1 MPAAVYAAN
10 ADNQERIAAETA
22 ERALLYVSATRARKE
37 STVLS
42 FGTPILIER
51 EHSSVSNVEAQIRLT
66 AVTKSYGALTVLEE
80 CNLSIQAG
88 EFVVVVGRS
97 GSGKSTLL
105 NLIGGLDR
113 PTAGDVEL
121 LGQSLAG
128 LSEDELSRVRCRR
141 LGFVFQFFNLIPT
154 LTVAENVRLP
164 MALNGAS
171 RAEGIRRADLL
182 LGELGLDDC
191 GGRFPE
197 ELSGGEQQRVAI
209 ARALSHRP
217 NIVLADEPTGNVD
230 IETAEEVLALLEQT
244 CRRHQATLVMATH
257 SREVLGAAD
266 RVFTI
271 RAARTYEEPP

>member
-1 MPAAVYAAN
+1 MHN
-10 ADNQERIAAETA
+10 AET
-22 ERALLYVSATRARKE
+22 
-37 STVLS
+37 
-42 FGTPILIER
+42 
-51 EHSSVSNVEAQIRLT
+51 HIRLIGVRKT
-66 AVTKSYGALTVLEE
+66 YGAHVVLEE
-80 CNLSIQAG
+80 CDLDIQPG

-113 PTAGDVEL
+113 PTDGVVEL

-128 LSEDELSRVRCRR
+128 LTEDELSRVRCRR

-164 MALNGAS
+164 MALNGAT
-171 RAEGIRRADLL
+171 RAEGVGRADCL
-182 LGELGLDDC
+182 LGELGLDGC
-191 GGRFPE
+191 GSRFPE

-217 NIVLADEPTGNVD
+217 NIVLADEPTGNLD
-230 IETAEEVLALLEQT
+230 LETAEEVLALLEQT
-244 CRRHQATLVMATH
+244 CRRHKATLIMATH
-257 SREVLGAAD
+257 SREVLGTAD

-271 RAARTYEEPP
+271 RAAHIHEEPR

>member
-1 MPAAVYAAN
+1 MHN
-10 ADNQERIAAETA
+10 AD
-22 ERALLYVSATRARKE
+22 S
-37 STVLS
+37 
-42 FGTPILIER
+42 
-51 EHSSVSNVEAQIRLT
+51 HIRLIG
-66 AVTKSYGALTVLEE
+66 VRKSYGDHVVLEA
-80 CNLSIQAG
+80 CDLNVRPG

-113 PTAGDVEL
+113 PTDGVVEL

-171 RAEGIRRADLL
+171 RAEGVGRADSL
-182 LGELGLDDC
+182 LGELGLDGC
-191 GGRFPE
+191 GSRFPE

-217 NIVLADEPTGNVD
+217 NIVLADEPTGNLD
-230 IETAEEVLALLEQT
+230 LETAEEVLALLEQT
-244 CRRHQATLVMATH
+244 CRRHKATLIMATH
-257 SREVLGAAD
+257 SREVLGTAD

-271 RAARTYEEPP
+271 RAAHIHEEPP

>member
-1 MPAAVYAAN
+1 MHN
-10 ADNQERIAAETA
+10 AD
-22 ERALLYVSATRARKE
+22 S
-37 STVLS
+37 
-42 FGTPILIER
+42 
-51 EHSSVSNVEAQIRLT
+51 HIRLIG
-66 AVTKSYGALTVLEE
+66 VRKSYGDHVVLEE
-80 CNLSIQAG
+80 CDLNVRPG

-113 PTAGDVEL
+113 PTDGVVEL

-128 LSEDELSRVRCRR
+128 LTEDALSLVRCRR

-164 MALNGAS
+164 MALNGAT
-171 RAEGIRRADLL
+171 RAEGVGRADSL
-182 LGELGLDDC
+182 LGELGLDGC
-191 GGRFPE
+191 GSRFPE

-217 NIVLADEPTGNVD
+217 NIVLADEPTGNLD
-230 IETAEEVLALLEQT
+230 LETAEEVLALLEQT
-244 CRRHQATLVMATH
+244 CRRHNATLVMATH
-257 SREVLGAAD
+257 SREVLGTAD

-271 RAARTYEEPP
+271 RAAHIHEERP